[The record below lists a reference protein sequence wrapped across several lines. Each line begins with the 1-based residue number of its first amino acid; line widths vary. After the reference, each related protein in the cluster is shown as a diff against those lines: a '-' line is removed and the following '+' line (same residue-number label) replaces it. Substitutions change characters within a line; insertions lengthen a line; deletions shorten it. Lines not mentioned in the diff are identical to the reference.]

1 MLLVRVVE
9 NVASRRGNANCT
21 YRLLTLGDERPG
33 RVGWIAGS
41 GRGCAGSSPAVVAWS
56 LLDRRGGRA
65 RTVRWP
71 VMPTASIRVFCRFRP
86 LNKRELQLGGD
97 DLSGFLRL
105 TDEDI
110 NLNGMEKTVSFDRV
124 FGTETDQTTIVR
136 VPIHSAM
143 RHPPLLAAPVT
154 LVPPCAVQRGG
165 RVDGR

>member
-1 MLLVRVVE
+1 MRQRGVHVLVE
-9 NVASRRGNANCT
+9 QSGTAAAG
-21 YRLLTLGDERPG
+21 PG
-33 RVGWIAGS
+33 ALVGS